1 MSTSELKLDLLERLI
16 QLQDNDIL
24 RKIKALLDSDE
35 VSEELTDDE
44 LAELEELRKRRL
56 DGSETYVPLEE
67 AMRMAREA
75 LKK

>member
-1 MSTSELKLDLLERLI
+1 MSTPELKLDLLERLI